1 MNQGLESELA
11 ERKRIEEQLRF
22 EAATPES
29 TIYAIII
36 MDRSGS
42 IIWANPAV
50 TAITGYS
57 ADELPGQDRRMLCFQ
72 QNPPSFYESIWK
84 TIFAGQIWH
93 GKITNRRKDGRLY
106 TEEQTIIP
114 MRNDQGEITHFVAI
128 VLAFSRTQ
136 ALQSKILDLNSIVCE
151 TGKMFPRLLGEDIEF
166 AFKPDSALGYVK
178 ADPGQIEQIIMNLAV
193 DARDSMPEGGK
204 LTVETANVVL
214 DEEYAH
220 THPPTVAGRYVMLT
234 VSNTGVGMDK
244 ERQTETFEPSRTT
257 TGPGPGRGLGLAT
270 IYGVVKQS
278 GGFICVESEPGQG
291 AAFKI
296 YLPQV
301 DNTLETARP
310 GRVATGPLGSTET
323 VLLVEDEE
331 GVKGQPS

>member
-1 MNQGLESELA
+1 MNQELESELA
-11 ERKRIEEQLRF
+11 ERKRTEGQ
-22 EAATPES
+22 AAAPES

-42 IIWANPAV
+42 IIWANPAL

-57 ADELPGQDRRMLCFQ
+57 ADELPGRDSRMLFFQ
-72 QNPPSFYESIWK
+72 QHPPSFYESIWK
-84 TIFAGQIWH
+84 TIFAGQVWH

-114 MRNDQGEITHFVAI
+114 MRNDQGEITHFVVI

-136 ALQSKILDLNSIVCE
+136 VLQPKILDLNSIVCE
-151 TGKMFPRLLGEDIEF
+151 TGKMLPRLLGEDIEF

-178 ADPGQIEQIIMNLAV
+178 ADSGQIEQIIMNLAV

-220 THPPTVAGRYVMLT
+220 THPPTVPGRYVMLT

-244 ERQTETFEPSRTT
+244 ERQTDTFEPSRTT

-278 GGFICVESEPGQG
+278 GGFICVESDPSQG
-291 AAFKI
+291 GAFKI

-301 DNTLETARP
+301 DNTVDTARP
-310 GRVATGPLGSTET
+310 GRVAAGSLGGTET
-323 VLLVEDEE
+323 VSLVQDEE